1 MRHSI
6 TVIAVASLASVLP
19 VCAQQEKESGGPAV
33 YKVEFNVRDGSD
45 GAAKSS
51 QHYSLLIDESRKGL
65 LQAGNRVPIAT
76 SSPQHTYI
84 DVGVNI
90 ECMVHESNGKAAL
103 QGGIELSSIVPHE
116 GIAEPVIRQ
125 RKISFNTT
133 VEMGTP
139 TVIIDER
146 KVLAVRPASI
156 QANSAPTSAIPT
168 TPLAIGQVEATVTK
182 VK

>member
-6 TVIAVASLASVLP
+6 TVIAAAFLCSALP
-19 VCAQQEKESGGPAV
+19 VCAQREKDSSGPAV
-33 YKVEFNVRDGSD
+33 YKVEFDVRDNSD

-65 LQAGNRVPIAT
+65 LQAGNRFPVAT

-90 ECMVHESNGKAAL
+90 DCMVHESNGKAAL

-133 VEMGTP
+133 LEMGTP

-146 KVLAVRPASI
+146 KVLAVSPASM
-156 QANSAPTSAIPT
+156 PT